1 MILTRFSLL
10 FSSFPFLFLFSSLLT
25 AIVVVVVVV
34 DKARNEIK
42 LPGEPVADRTVE
54 SLLLTEGQPKRE
66 SFSLSLVEKSR
77 DQFNEKQAQ
86 RPSMR
91 TFF

>member
-25 AIVVVVVVV
+25 AIVVVVVV

-42 LPGEPVADRTVE
+42 LAGEPVVDRTVE
-54 SLLLTEGQPKRE
+54 SLLVTEGQPNRE
-66 SFSLSLVEKSR
+66 SFSLFSLSLR
-77 DQFNEKQAQ
+77 SQ
-86 RPSMR
+86 
-91 TFF
+91 